1 MRVVREQLN
10 FSNAAVVFFQVTDQL
25 TATYLP
31 DTDIALHASTAEELA
46 VTRQF
51 DCCNAILVGVV
62 YLPKQLAVVNSECAN
77 FSI

>member
-1 MRVVREQLN
+1 MRVIREQLN
-10 FSNAAVVFFQVTDQL
+10 FSNAAVMFFQVTDQL

-46 VTRQF
+46 VARQL